1 MKITIRRRDPVI
13 VVLAIL
19 ATLVGLLFIFDAG
32 YARSIQK
39 TGSPL
44 PGEFRMQVLYLLGS
58 LVIYGIAANVPLN
71 WYQRAAPWLW
81 AATLV
86 SLALVDVIGHEQ
98 NEAKRW
104 IKLGPITFQPS
115 EFAKLTV
122 ILMLA
127 AVFATRDKWKPKPWR
142 DWSEYMDR
150 NFSPKIKRSWPWWAA
165 LAGVVLIEGG
175 KDLGTAAI
183 LLLIILTM
191 FVAGGV
197 SWKSMLLIGLFLSTA
212 TLAVVYKQPYRVERI
227 RNHFVRWNKNVVDDV
242 GFQTTQAERGG
253 AEGRG
258 LGHGIGNGQVKQ
270 IIPAPTTD
278 FIMATIAEET
288 GLLGSAVVIA
298 LLGGICAR
306 LLALSLRAPDRFG
319 ALILV
324 GSAGWIGVQT
334 CTNVMMANAT
344 LPAIGI
350 PIPFISSGGSSLIA
364 LWLMLGVSQS
374 ALVGFREER
383 EVTHANRPH
392 RWWHRR
398 SRLSRA

>member
-1 MKITIRRRDPVI
+1 
-13 VVLAIL
+13 
-19 ATLVGLLFIFDAG
+19 
-32 YARSIQK
+32 
-39 TGSPL
+39 
-44 PGEFRMQVLYLLGS
+44 
-58 LVIYGIAANVPLN
+58 
-71 WYQRAAPWLW
+71 
-81 AATLV
+81 
-86 SLALVDVIGHEQ
+86 LALVDVIGLEQ

-127 AVFATRDKWKPKPWR
+127 AVFANRSKWKPKPFR
-142 DWSEYMDR
+142 DWAEYMDR
-150 NFSPKIKRSWPWWAA
+150 NLMPKLKRSAPWWIA

-175 KDLGTAAI
+175 KDLGTAAVV
-183 LLLIILTM
+183 LVIILTM
-191 FVAGGV
+191 LLAGGV
-197 SWKSMLLIGLFLSTA
+197 SWKSMALICVLLATVTTA
-212 TLAVVYKQPYRVERI
+212 VIYKQPYRIDRI
-227 RNHFVRWNKNVVDDV
+227 NNHFVRWNKNVVDDV
-242 GFQTTQAERGG
+242 GFQTTQAERGA
-253 AEGRG
+253 AEGKA

-288 GLLGSAVVIA
+288 GLLGSTVVIA
-298 LLGGICAR
+298 LLAGICAR
-306 LLALSLRAPDRFG
+306 LLALSQRAPDRFG
-319 ALILV
+319 ALIMV

-374 ALVGFREER
+374 ALVGFREEA

-392 RWWHRR
+392 RWWHWR
-398 SRLSRA
+398 SRFSRA

>member
-1 MKITIRRRDPVI
+1 MRPDIRRRDPV
-13 VVLAIL
+13 LMGLGIL

-32 YARSIQK
+32 YARSIQSS
-39 TGSPL
+39 GSPI
-44 PGEFRMQVLYLLGS
+44 PGEFRMQAIYLLAS
-58 LVIYGIAANVPLN
+58 LVVYGIAANIPLN
-71 WYQRAAPWLW
+71 WYQKAAPWLW
-81 AATLV
+81 GATLMC
-86 SLALVDVIGHEQ
+86 LALVDVIGHEQ

-127 AVFATRDKWKPKPWR
+127 AVFANRTKWKPKPYR
-142 DWSEYMDR
+142 DWSEYLDR
-150 NFSPKIKRSWPWWAA
+150 NAMPKLKRSWPWWSA
-165 LAGVVLIEGG
+165 LAGVVLVEAG
-175 KDLGTAAI
+175 KDLGTAAV

-197 SWKSMLLIGLFLSTA
+197 SWRSMVLVAAL
-212 TLAVVYKQPYRVERI
+212 LAVVTVGVVTKQPYRVDRI
-227 RNHFVRWNKNVVDDV
+227 KNHWQRWNKNVVDDV
-242 GFQTTQAERGG
+242 GFQTTQAERGA
-253 AEGRG
+253 AEGKII
-258 LGHGIGNGQVKQ
+258 GHGIGNGQVKQ

-288 GLLGSAVVIA
+288 GLVGSAVVIA
-298 LLGGICAR
+298 LLAGICAR
-306 LLALSLRAPDRFG
+306 LLAMSQRAPDRFG
-319 ALILV
+319 ALILA

-392 RWWHRR
+392 RRWHWW
-398 SRLSRA
+398 SRFSRA